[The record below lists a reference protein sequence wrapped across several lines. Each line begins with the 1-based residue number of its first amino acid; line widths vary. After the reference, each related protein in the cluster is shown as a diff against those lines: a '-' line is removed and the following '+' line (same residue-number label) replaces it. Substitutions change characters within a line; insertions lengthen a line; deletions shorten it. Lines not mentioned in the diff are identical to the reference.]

1 MARIVLFLRDIKPH
15 SYGFI
20 CVYMVFVM
28 YMYLYIVHLKSD
40 YLFFEIGS
48 HHTVLAV
55 LELTDTCL
63 HLPPEL
69 LGLKVYTTTGGY
81 LTVFYMQLHTY

>member
-15 SYGFI
+15 AYGFI

-40 YLFFEIGS
+40 YLFF
-48 HHTVLAV
+48 VLAV

>member
-1 MARIVLFLRDIKPH
+1 
-15 SYGFI
+15 
-20 CVYMVFVM
+20 MVFVM

-40 YLFFEIGS
+40 YLFF
-48 HHTVLAV
+48 VLAV